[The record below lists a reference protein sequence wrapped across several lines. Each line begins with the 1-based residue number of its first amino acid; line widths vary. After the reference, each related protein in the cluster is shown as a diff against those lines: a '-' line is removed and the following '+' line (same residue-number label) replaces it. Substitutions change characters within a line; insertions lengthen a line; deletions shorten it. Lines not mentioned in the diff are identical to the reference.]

1 MKIGQI
7 LISLL
12 AFLKSLVLDL
22 VKVKKLVWIKHI
34 RSMVTAWIYQ
44 TKVVYKA
51 KKLEVLRNHP
61 FLRNSYG
68 ATGNGAIDIVV
79 AIAIGLFAVAYIL
92 PPAMS
97 ALGGANTTDW
107 PTGTSAFIP
116 VIGIFVMI
124 ALLIYFSKTK
134 D

>member
-1 MKIGQI
+1 MRTKIKNLFAFIKSLI
-7 LISLL
+7 LIW
-12 AFLKSLVLDL
+12 ALKYEAVKQMVL
-22 VKVKKLVWIKHI
+22 K
-34 RSMVTAWIYQ
+34 
-44 TKVVYKA
+44 
-51 KKLEVLRNHP
+51 NHP
-61 FLRNSYG
+61 FLRNNYG